1 MSDCTW
7 IEMTDNYQAKDG
19 TWFLAGRQYKFMDSI
34 FKEKE
39 SIGCKEECMNI
50 MEHFVVCLDD
60 KYYDIPTDVAIYLPK
75 GNTRPKDEEDGIA
88 WRNKYRTDK
97 SDWMK
102 EAELALGSFPKRQG
116 KAIDLRKYK
125 ELLK

>member
-7 IEMTDNYQAKDG
+7 IEMTDNYEASDG
-19 TWFLAGRQYKFMDSI
+19 TMFLVGRQYKFMDSI
-34 FKEKE
+34 HKQKE
-39 SIGCKEECMNI
+39 SIGCKQECPI
-50 MEHFVVCLDD
+50 YMEHFVVCLSD
-60 KYYDIPTDVAIYLPK
+60 KFYDIPSDVAIYQPK
-75 GNTRPKDEEDGIA
+75 GNTRPSDEVDGEA

-102 EAELALGSFPKRQG
+102 EAELAMGSFPKRQG